1 MPDRLVAD
9 IIVVAHLA
17 FVAFVVAGGLLLL
30 RWPRLAWLHLPAAAW
45 GAYAELTATVCP
57 LTPLE
62 NHFRHRAGTGG
73 GGGGGY
79 EGGFV
84 EHYVMP
90 VLYPAGLTPEHQVW
104 LGVLVVGLN
113 AIAYGALVVR
123 ARRRRAT
130 IEPLVDPLPLSPDRS
145 NAPPAPPSP

>member
-104 LGVLVVGLN
+104 LGALVVGLN
-113 AIAYGALVVR
+113 AIVYVALVVR

-130 IEPLVDPLPLSPDRS
+130 IEPLVDPLPRPPDRS
-145 NAPPAPPSP
+145 GAPPPTHS

>member
-1 MPDRLVAD
+1 MSDRLIAD
-9 IIVVAHLA
+9 IIVVVHLA
-17 FVAFVVAGGLLLL
+17 FVTFVVAGGLLLL

-45 GAYAELTATVCP
+45 GAYAEFTATICP

-62 NHFRHRAGTGG
+62 NRFRHRAGL
-73 GGGGGY
+73 GGY

-90 VLYPAGLTPEHQVW
+90 VLYPAGLTPQHQVW
-104 LGVLVVGLN
+104 LGAFVVVLN
-113 AIAYGALVVR
+113 AAVYVAVLVR

-130 IEPLVDPLPLSPDRS
+130 IVVPSRPA
-145 NAPPAPPSP
+145 APPARPSA

>member
-1 MPDRLVAD
+1 MPDRLIAD
-9 IIVVAHLA
+9 VIVVVHLA
-17 FVAFVVAGGLLLL
+17 FVTFVVAGGLLLL

-45 GAYAELTATVCP
+45 GAYAELTATICP

-62 NHFRHRAGTGG
+62 NRFRQRAGL
-73 GGGGGY
+73 GGY

-90 VLYPAGLTPEHQVW
+90 VLYPAGLTPQHQVW
-104 LGVLVVGLN
+104 LGAFVIALN
-113 AIAYGALVVR
+113 AAVYAAVLVR

-130 IEPLVDPLPLSPDRS
+130 IVVPSRPA
-145 NAPPAPPSP
+145 APPARPSA

>member
-9 IIVVAHLA
+9 IIVVVHLA
-17 FVAFVVAGGLLLL
+17 FVAFVVAGGLLVL
-30 RWPRLAWLHLPAAAW
+30 RRPRLAWLHLPAVAW
-45 GAYAELTATVCP
+45 GAYAELTAMVCP

-79 EGGFV
+79 VGGFV

-113 AIAYGALVVR
+113 AVVYGALLVH

-130 IEPLVDPLPLSPDRS
+130 IEPLVDPLPHPSAPDPS
-145 NAPPAPPSP
+145 GAPPPPP

>member
-1 MPDRLVAD
+1 MPDRLIAD
-9 IIVVAHLA
+9 VIVVGHLA

-45 GAYAELTATVCP
+45 GAYAELTATICP

-62 NHFRHRAGTGG
+62 NRFRQRAGL
-73 GGGGGY
+73 GGY

-90 VLYPAGLTPEHQVW
+90 VLYPSGLTAQHQVW
-104 LGVLVVGLN
+104 LGAFVIALN
-113 AIAYGALVVR
+113 AAVYAAVLVR
-123 ARRRRAT
+123 ARRRQAT
-130 IEPLVDPLPLSPDRS
+130 IVVPSHS
-145 NAPPAPPSP
+145 TAPPARPPA